1 MKNRSRNFRSRP
13 GRRGTAP
20 RRDPMIGKEVDVRIA
35 DIGARGDGLAETA
48 AIDGKSV
55 LVYVDGVLPGDE
67 VRVKLRQKRGDG
79 YGAEVLAVHARPVAH
94 ADAKCPHYEKCGGC
108 SLQHVPDDDYRN
120 WKRQRAVQAVV
131 RAGVSDRAEAE
142 MLVGALETSPP
153 SSRRRADFS
162 VISTQDG
169 VFVGYAE
176 RFSHHIVNVPG
187 CAVLLPEIV
196 EFRNHCQSFLE
207 SLPRESAGIVKSIV
221 INAADNGLDVVIS
234 ASAEPDL
241 DLRQGLAELA
251 EYVDLARIAWKTGDN
266 PTEPLAQRR
275 VPEVH
280 FAGVAVPV
288 PAGGFLQA
296 THQGETAL
304 TAAMA
309 DALAHIPA
317 RQVIDLFCGIGSFT
331 FPLALRGD
339 RRRVLAVE
347 GDVNAVQ
354 ALQYAVGR
362 AAAPIEVSRRDL
374 FRQPLDAD
382 DLKNADVVVFDP
394 PRAGALA
401 QCEIL
406 ADFGPEWI
414 LAVSCN
420 PATFARDIRLLRNGG
435 YELQK
440 VVPVDQFLWS
450 AHLELF
456 AVLRRALPAAA

>member
-1 MKNRSRNFRSRP
+1 MKNRSRNSRSRP
-13 GRRGTAP
+13 GRRGNAP
-20 RRDPMIGKEVDVRIA
+20 RRDPMVGKEVDVRIA

-48 AIDGKSV
+48 AIDGKSL
-55 LVYVDGVLPGDE
+55 LVYVDNVLPGDE

-79 YGAEVLAVHARPVAH
+79 YGAEVISVKARPTPH
-94 ADAKCPHYEKCGGC
+94 ADAKCPHYDQCGGC
-108 SLQHVPDDDYRN
+108 SLQHLPDADYRD
-120 WKRQRAVQAVV
+120 WKRQRAVQAVM
-131 RAGVSDRAEAE
+131 RAGISDRGEAE
-142 MLVGALETSPP
+142 NLVGGLETSPP
-153 SSRRRADFS
+153 ASRRRADFS

-169 VFVGYAE
+169 VFVGFAE
-176 RFSHHIVNVPG
+176 RFSHHIINVSG
-187 CAVLLPEIV
+187 CAVLLPDIV

-207 SLPRESAGIVKSIV
+207 SLPRETAAIVKSIV
-221 INAADNGLDVVIS
+221 INAADNGLDVVIG
-234 ASAEPDL
+234 ASADPDL

-251 EYVDLARIAWKTGDN
+251 DYADLARMAWKTGDN
-266 PTEPLAQRR
+266 PAEPLAQRR
-275 VPEVH
+275 TPEIH
-280 FAGVAVPV
+280 FADIAVPV

-296 THQGETAL
+296 TRQGEEAL
-304 TAAMA
+304 TRAITN
-309 DALAHIPA
+309 ALSHIPA

-331 FPLALRGD
+331 FPLALQGD

-347 GDVNAVQ
+347 GDANAVK

-362 AAAPIEVSRRDL
+362 ASAPIEVSRRDL
-374 FRQPLDAD
+374 FRQPLDGD
-382 DLKNADVVVFDP
+382 DLKSADVVLFDP

-450 AHLELF
+450 PHLEMF
-456 AVLRRALPAAA
+456 AVLRRTLPEAA